1 MDCNPPPASFT
12 LARADIEDAQQ
23 HRAELELQLSD
34 ANANANLT
42 NSGKSHLKHRC
53 RSSGG
58 DCDPHNEKGLRI
70 KP

>member
-1 MDCNPPPASFT
+1 
-12 LARADIEDAQQ
+12 
-23 HRAELELQLSD
+23 
-34 ANANANLT
+34 
-42 NSGKSHLKHRC
+42 LKHRC